1 MLQQTEATSSF
12 SLSRLLCI
20 LLLVPAK
27 QLNRIAIPPAGVPEA
42 QTQIAVLLQ
51 KAAVLHLVGS
61 SFGY

>member
-1 MLQQTEATSSF
+1 VLQQTEQLHLFSF
-12 SLSRLLCI
+12 TTTMHSLI
-20 LLLVPAK
+20 VPAN
-27 QLNRIAIPPAGVPEA
+27 QLNRRAIPPAGEA